1 MQPYLLFADGE
12 HGTIYRSNLDASGIQ
27 QLVTGLPRPIALDF
41 DYRSMQSLVNI
52 KSQSLTWDVNRKLY
66 HNRMFFKVGS
76 FDVKKG
82 GKYVVSLLYIHSNC
96 ITPFHYCGI
105 NCYYMQI

>member
-1 MQPYLLFADGE
+1 MIVTSCKCNFCCQLFFVLSCFTHTDLQLYLLFADGE

-52 KSQSLTWDVNRKLY
+52 KSQNLTWDVNRKLY
-66 HNRMFFKVGS
+66 RLF
-76 FDVKKG
+76 
-82 GKYVVSLLYIHSNC
+82 
-96 ITPFHYCGI
+96 
-105 NCYYMQI
+105 